1 MSSVDEPSNLATGRT
16 GQEGDNDRQR
26 HAAKSRQANEG
37 AFRTFQDRNQDF
49 GTAYAHHARM
59 EVQMRMPVFASLLI
73 LLAPIHT
80 LAQQPTVRA
89 HDSLRASI
97 AREATRAA
105 LAATQ
110 DPTRPGAWDAVLAL
124 KLDAPIKLVSR
135 DGRKIV
141 GSFRSANANG
151 IVVDK
156 SWGGREML
164 RRDEVQEIRM
174 RPRRSTAGSAGIGF
188 LLGFGLGATVGG
200 IAGCHGPC
208 SGDERAEA
216 MTLSGAFGGSV
227 GLWTGLIRGAVT
239 NLRAGTLIYRVPQST
254 ITP

>member
-1 MSSVDEPSNLATGRT
+1 
-16 GQEGDNDRQR
+16 
-26 HAAKSRQANEG
+26 
-37 AFRTFQDRNQDF
+37 
-49 GTAYAHHARM
+49 
-59 EVQMRMPVFASLLI
+59 MRMPVFASLLI